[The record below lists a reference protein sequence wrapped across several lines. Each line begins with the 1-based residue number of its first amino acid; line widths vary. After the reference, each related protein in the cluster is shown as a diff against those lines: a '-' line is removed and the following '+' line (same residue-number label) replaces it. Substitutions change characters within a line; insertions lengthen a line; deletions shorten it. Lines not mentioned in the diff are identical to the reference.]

1 MFCSVAM
8 STYNGERFLAEQ
20 LSSICAQTRPVDE
33 IVVSDDGSSDG
44 TLRILDDFRL
54 AHPQIHWKIL
64 SSAEN
69 HGFRESF
76 LRALK
81 ACGGDLIFLCDQD
94 TAGRPARSKPC
105 CATSRPTPPCSP
117 SSPISRPSTRTE
129 TF

>member
-64 SSAEN
+64 PSAEN

-81 ACGGDLIFLCDQD
+81 A
-94 TAGRPARSKPC
+94 
-105 CATSRPTPPCSP
+105 
-117 SSPISRPSTRTE
+117 
-129 TF
+129 